1 MKGGEILM
9 RESEIYEG
17 NFDPPKRRGRCQYCE
32 KTSKPYWDY
41 ESFILSPIETT
52 NSPLDGHCRKRDKGK
67 E

>member
-41 ESFILSPIETT
+41 KSILIPIETT
-52 NSPLDGHCRKRDKGK
+52 NSPVESEIRGK
-67 E
+67 NEIK